1 MNIRDVY
8 SAKAIALVN
17 TEVASNKIA
26 YLGSGL
32 FPAKKKMGLDLK
44 WIKTSKG
51 LPVSLAPS
59 NFDAVS
65 TLRSREGFKLTE
77 TEMAFFRESM
87 LIKEADEQEIMRVQ
101 DSADPYASE
110 VLSRIFDDANT
121 LIDGANVVPERMIM
135 QLLAPKDGHPKI
147 SIQANGVPYEY
158 NYDPNNTYSSKNYA
172 ELSSSTDMWNDT
184 ENSDPLDDVSVAL
197 DAVEAETG
205 ERPSIMI
212 ISRKT
217 MDYLK
222 QNKKIRNAI
231 LAQNATANIFMNDNR
246 VKEVF
251 SNELGISVIV
261 YSKQYKDETGKA
273 QKFYP
278 DGFATLIPTG
288 ALGNT
293 WYGTTPEERT
303 LMGNATADVSIVNTG
318 VAVAV
323 TVSNDPVQTKTTV
336 SEIVLPSYE
345 RMDSTYVIKCYTG
358 E

>member
-1 MNIRDVY
+1 
-8 SAKAIALVN
+8 
-17 TEVASNKIA
+17 
-26 YLGSGL
+26 
-32 FPAKKKMGLDLK
+32 
-44 WIKTSKG
+44 
-51 LPVSLAPS
+51 
-59 NFDAVS
+59 
-65 TLRSREGFKLTE
+65 
-77 TEMAFFRESM
+77 M
-87 LIKEADEQEIMRVQ
+87 LIKEADEQEMMRVQ
-101 DSADPYASE
+101 DSTDPYAAE

-135 QLLAPKDGHPKI
+135 QLLAPTDGHPKI

-158 NYDPNNTYSSKNYA
+158 NYDPNSTYSSKNYA
-172 ELSSSTDMWNDT
+172 ELSSTTDMWNDT

-278 DGFATLIPTG
+278 DGFATLIQTG

>member
-1 MNIRDVY
+1 MNIRDAY

-101 DSADPYASE
+101 DTTDPYAAE
-110 VLSRIFDDANT
+110 VLGRIFDDANT

-135 QLLAPKDGHPKI
+135 QLLAPTDGHPKI
-147 SIQANGVPYEY
+147 SIQANGVTYTY
-158 NYDPNNTYSSKNYA
+158 NYDPSGSYATNNFASLET
-172 ELSSSTDMWNDT
+172 STDKWDDT
-184 ENSDPLDDVSVAL
+184 ENSDPLDDVATAL

-231 LAQNATANIFMNDNR
+231 LAQNTTANIFMNDNR

-251 SNELGISVIV
+251 SNELSVSIIV
-261 YSKQYKDETGKA
+261 YSKQYKNESGVA
-273 QKFYP
+273 AKFYP
-278 DGFATLIPTG
+278 DGFATLLPTG
-288 ALGNT
+288 SLGNT

-303 LMGNATADVSIVNTG
+303 LMGSGEADVSIVNTG

-323 TVSNDPVQTKTTV
+323 TTTSDPVQTKTTV

-345 RMDSTYVIKCYTG
+345 RMDSTYVIKCY
-358 E
+358 

>member
-1 MNIRDVY
+1 MNIRDAY
-8 SAKAIALVN
+8 NASAIALVN
-17 TEVASNKIA
+17 TEVASNKIP

-87 LIKEADEQEIMRVQ
+87 LIKEADEQEMMRVQ
-101 DSADPYASE
+101 DSTDPYAAE

-147 SIQANGVPYEY
+147 SIQANGVTYEY

-172 ELSSSTDMWNDT
+172 ALSSSTDMWNDT

-345 RMDSTYVIKCYTG
+345 RMDSTYVIKCYT
-358 E
+358 EE

>member
-1 MNIRDVY
+1 MNIRDAY
-8 SAKAIALVN
+8 NASAIALVN

-87 LIKEADEQEIMRVQ
+87 LIKEADEQEMMRVQ
-101 DSADPYASE
+101 DSTDPYAAE

-147 SIQANGVPYEY
+147 SIQANGVTYEY

>member
-1 MNIRDVY
+1 MNIRDAY
-8 SAKAIALVN
+8 NAKAIALVN
-17 TEVASNKIA
+17 TEVASNKIP

-77 TEMAFFRESM
+77 TEMAFFREST

-101 DSADPYASE
+101 DSTDPYAAD

-135 QLLAPKDGHPKI
+135 QLLAPTDGSPKI
-147 SIQANGVPYEY
+147 SIQANGVTYAY
-158 NYDPNNTYSSKNYA
+158 NYDPNGTYKEKNFA
-172 ELSSSTDMWNDT
+172 ELVTDTDKWSDT
-184 ENSDPLDDVSVAL
+184 ENSDPLDDVNTAL
-197 DAVEAETG
+197 DTVEAETG
-205 ERPSIMI
+205 ERPTIMI
-212 ISRKT
+212 VSRKT

-222 QNKKIRNAI
+222 QNKRIRNAI

-251 SNELGISVIV
+251 SNELGVSVIV
-261 YSKQYKDETGKA
+261 YSKQYKNEDGVA
-273 QKFYP
+273 AKFYP
-278 DGFATLIPTG
+278 DGFATLVPEG

-303 LMGNATADVSIVNTG
+303 LMGSGEADVSIVNTG
-318 VAVAV
+318 IAVAV
-323 TVSNDPVQTKTTV
+323 TTTNDPVQTKTTA

-345 RMDSTYVIKCYTG
+345 RMDSTYVIKCY
-358 E
+358 

>member
-1 MNIRDVY
+1 MNIRDAY
-8 SAKAIALVN
+8 NASAIALVN
-17 TEVASNKIA
+17 TEVASNKKP

-87 LIKEADEQEIMRVQ
+87 LIKEADEQEMMRVQ
-101 DSADPYASE
+101 DSTDPYAAE

-231 LAQNATANIFMNDNR
+231 LAQNVTANIFMNDNR

>member
-1 MNIRDVY
+1 MNIRDAY
-8 SAKAIALVN
+8 NAKAIALVQ

-26 YLGSGL
+26 YLGAGL

-87 LIKEADEQEIMRVQ
+87 LVKEADEQEMMRVQ
-101 DSADPYASE
+101 DSTDPYAAD

-135 QLLAPKDGHPKI
+135 QLLAPSDGSPKI
-147 SIQANGVPYEY
+147 SIEANGVTYAY
-158 NYDPNNTYSSKNYA
+158 NYDPNNDYKTNNFA
-172 ELSSSTDMWNDT
+172 DVTATDTDKWSDT
-184 ENSDPLDDVSVAL
+184 TNSDPMDDIAVAL
-197 DAVEAETG
+197 DAVEAQTG

-212 ISRKT
+212 VSRKT

-222 QNKKIRNAI
+222 QNAKIKSAI
-231 LAQNATANIFMNDNR
+231 LAQNTSATVFMNDNR

-251 SNELGISVIV
+251 SSELGINIIV
-261 YSKQYKDETGKA
+261 YSKQYKKEDGSA
-273 QKFYP
+273 AKFYP
-278 DGFATLIPTG
+278 DGFATLIPAG
-288 ALGNT
+288 ALGST

-303 LMGNATADVSIVNTG
+303 LMGSGEADVSIVNTG

-323 TVSNDPVQTKTTV
+323 STTNDPVQTKTTV

-345 RMDSTYVIKCYTG
+345 RMDSTYVIKCY
-358 E
+358 

>member
-1 MNIRDVY
+1 MNIRDAY
-8 SAKAIALVN
+8 NASAIALVN
-17 TEVASNKIA
+17 TEVASNKIP

-87 LIKEADEQEIMRVQ
+87 LIKEADEQEMMRVQ
-101 DSADPYASE
+101 DSTDPYAAE

-147 SIQANGVPYEY
+147 SIQANGVTYEY

-172 ELSSSTDMWNDT
+172 GLSSSTDMWNDT

>member
-1 MNIRDVY
+1 MNIRDAY
-8 SAKAIALVN
+8 NASAIALVN
-17 TEVASNKIA
+17 TEVASNKIP

-87 LIKEADEQEIMRVQ
+87 LIKEADEQEMMRVQ
-101 DSADPYASE
+101 DSTDPYAAE

-147 SIQANGVPYEY
+147 SIQANGVTYEY

-197 DAVEAETG
+197 DAVETETG